1 MNSTTP
7 KVLFTC
13 MTLIIDRDQP
23 SFVTGNNVG
32 SIALFVQMGG
42 VGRARKVPSSVCRAL
57 LKPCRT
63 NNQGL

>member
-1 MNSTTP
+1 MNLTTS
-7 KVLFTC
+7 KVLFTS

-42 VGRARKVPSSVCRAL
+42 VGRARKVPDEPRDH
-57 LKPCRT
+57 
-63 NNQGL
+63 